1 MALEFRY
8 GWCTL
13 RLASGPHEVSIKA
26 TTMHD
31 AFADLLDAVNGMA
44 GGRVCQ
50 SVLWGGEGRGV
61 FLDLTL
67 AHRVEVGLVV
77 HEMADP
83 NWLRPGVHWVPERGA
98 VAFATNCAF
107 PQLMDVLAT
116 EVGRA
121 RRRYADRAD
130 HMEHWGWD
138 FPVAQ
143 YEALLRNRALYS
155 AG

>member
-31 AFADLLDAVNGMA
+31 AFAD
-44 GGRVCQ
+44 
-50 SVLWGGEGRGV
+50 
-61 FLDLTL
+61 
-67 AHRVEVGLVV
+67 
-77 HEMADP
+77 
-83 NWLRPGVHWVPERGA
+83 
-98 VAFATNCAF
+98 
-107 PQLMDVLAT
+107 
-116 EVGRA
+116 
-121 RRRYADRAD
+121 RAD

-143 YEALLRNRALYS
+143 YEVLLRNRALY
-155 AG
+155 